1 MLENYNIRT
10 DLALETRERFVS
22 DHVEI
27 PGVSVEETYDEE
39 REIRR
44 PVSLLRQRMERR

>member
-39 REIRR
+39 RSGR

>member
-27 PGVSVEETYDEE
+27 PGVSV
-39 REIRR
+39 
-44 PVSLLRQRMERR
+44 VLRCGKNIMKKRKSEQRL